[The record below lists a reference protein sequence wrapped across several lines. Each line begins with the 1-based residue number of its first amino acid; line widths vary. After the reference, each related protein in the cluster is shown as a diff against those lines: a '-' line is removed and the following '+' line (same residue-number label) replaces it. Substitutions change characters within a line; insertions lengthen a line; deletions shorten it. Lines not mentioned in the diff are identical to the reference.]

1 MFHSLV
7 HHFMPDTRT
16 ILPNLIPSPGQVR
29 QARALLRIGQR
40 QLAKAAGIAVTT
52 LNAYEGEQHPVF
64 DSTVVKIRA
73 ALEEM
78 GLKFGLDGSVID
90 GRAPRR

>member
-1 MFHSLV
+1 MT
-7 HHFMPDTRT
+7 DTRT

-52 LNAYEGEQHPVF
+52 LNAYEGDQHRVF
-64 DSTVVKIRA
+64 DSTVTKLRL

-78 GLKFGLDGSVID
+78 GLKFGLDGSVTD
-90 GRAPRR
+90 GRSRRT

>member
-52 LNAYEGEQHPVF
+52 LNAYEGEQHPVY
-64 DSTVVKIRA
+64 DSTITKIRV

-78 GLKFGLDGSVID
+78 GLKFGLDGSVTA
-90 GRAPRR
+90 GRVPQR